1 MSAIIPRSGPVRQLD
16 RKAEPDEQV
25 TTEQAKDPER
35 VSRLLMRILRDL
47 AQLKRRWAPRRIDFE
62 DRTVDATGTTLH
74 QFTHNF
80 AGRVRWWAVDWQA
93 SSGAPSLRRH
103 VSSNEN
109 TLVLVSSVSGTATI
123 RVEEAG

>member
-35 VSRLLMRILRDL
+35 VSRLLMSILRDL

-62 DRTVDATGTTLH
+62 DRTVDATGTALH
-74 QFTHNF
+74 RFSHNF
-80 AGRVRWWAVDWQA
+80 AGRVRWWVVDWQA

-103 VSSNEN
+103 ASSDEN
-109 TLVLVSSVSGTATI
+109 TLVLVSSVAGTASI